1 MTSKLYNGP
10 HPIAGTLFE
19 QIETKVTEFEQITAR
34 IAAADGDVEK
44 AYAAYIDSS
53 EDAAAVKLR
62 AVIEKATTQLRELA
76 EKNVKVETLS
86 DEEKAKLTTEA
97 NLIRTNVAD
106 SLKAIEAVNKSIPAD
121 VEGVEAAV
129 KAFRLND
136 PTRAKKG
143 RPVGTANTGSNSPRT
158 YVDIL
163 IVGGNITAEEPRPFA
178 TFSALAAF
186 FKCEV
191 LDLQKAFAESAKVEL
206 DSVAGVDVPVSFDFQ
221 PHPNGATY
229 SVMTTPKVRK
239 KPGKKPAS
247 EVAAQTPA
255 ETPAENAPA
264 SAE

>member
-1 MTSKLYNGP
+1 MTSNLYNGP

-19 QIETKVTEFEQITAR
+19 QIETKVKEYEVISGR
-34 IAAADGDVEK
+34 LAAADGDVEK
-44 AYAAYIDSS
+44 AYSAYIDSS
-53 EDAAAVKLR
+53 DDAGAVKLR
-62 AVIEKATTQLRELA
+62 AVIEKATAQLRELA

-121 VEGVEAAV
+121 VEGVDSAI
-129 KAFRLND
+129 KAFRAND

-143 RPVGTANTGSNSPRT
+143 RPVGSANTGSNSPRT

-163 IVGGNITAEEPRPFA
+163 IVGGNITVEEPRPFA
-178 TFSALAAF
+178 TFSALASF

-191 LDLQKAFAESAKVEL
+191 LDLQKAFADAAKVEL
-206 DSVAGVDVPVSFDFQ
+206 ENVSGVDVPVSFSFQ

-229 SVMTTPKVRK
+229 SVMTTPKQRK
-239 KPGKKPAS
+239 KPGKKSAT
-247 EVAAQTPA
+247 EAAA
-255 ETPAENAPA
+255 EAAPTAE
-264 SAE
+264 

>member
-1 MTSKLYNGP
+1 MTTTLYSGP

-19 QIETKVTEFEQITAR
+19 QVEMRVKEYEGIAAR

-44 AYAAYIDSS
+44 AYSAYIDSS

-121 VEGVEAAV
+121 VEGVTAALA
-129 KAFRLND
+129 AFRAND
-136 PTRAKKG
+136 PTRSKKG
-143 RPVGTANTGSNSPRT
+143 RPVGSANTGSNSPRT

-163 IVGGNITAEEPRPFA
+163 IVGGNITPEEPRPFA

-191 LDLQKAFAESAKVEL
+191 LDLQKAFAEAAKVEL
-206 DSVAGVDVPVSFDFQ
+206 DQVAGVDVPVEFNFK
-221 PHPNGATY
+221 PHENGATY
-229 SVMTTPKVRK
+229 SVMTTPKQRK
-239 KPGKKPAS
+239 KPGRKPA
-247 EVAAQTPA
+247 A
-255 ETPAENAPA
+255 ETPAENAQAETEEKTPA
-264 SAE
+264 TAE

>member
-136 PTRAKKG
+136 PTRSKKG

-158 YVDIL
+158 YVNITV
-163 IVGGNITAEEPRPFA
+163 VGGNIPADSPRAFA
-178 TFSALAAF
+178 RFSDLASF

-191 LDLQKAFAESAKVEL
+191 LDLQKAFADAAGVEMSA
-206 DSVAGVDVPVSFDFQ
+206 VAGVDVPVSFSFK
-221 PHPNGATY
+221 PHENGASY
-229 SVMTTPKVRK
+229 SVSTTPKERK
-239 KPGKKPAS
+239 KSGPKPADS
-247 EVAAQTPA
+247 ATPA